1 MYKIEA
7 MDNKKKSSKDKLE
20 DKKHLAKILY
30 VDLKL
35 SQTEIAERIGSNQPQ
50 ISRWVMAEG
59 WDALRTANQITPKQ
73 LAIDLY
79 RHINKINQHVLEQ
92 ERIINPSETDQISK
106 LTATIRELDK
116 SQDLATFVQAF
127 EEFLQFMS
135 KNDEALSAALPDYI
149 YSFLTQKAKEL
160 S

>member
-1 MYKIEA
+1 MTKE
-7 MDNKKKSSKDKLE
+7 KKTRKQNLE

-30 VDLKL
+30 VDLKM
-35 SQTEIAERIGSNQPQ
+35 SQTDIAERIGTNQPQ
-50 ISRWVMAEG
+50 ISRWVMAEA

-79 RHINKINQHVLEQ
+79 KHIHNINKLVLAQ
-92 ERIINPSETDQISK
+92 DRIISPAETDQISK
-106 LTATIRELDK
+106 LTATIRDLDK
-116 SQDLATFVQAF
+116 SQDLPTFVQAF
-127 EEFLQFMS
+127 EEFLEYMRKQ
-135 KNDEALSAALPDYI
+135 DEAISEGLPDYI